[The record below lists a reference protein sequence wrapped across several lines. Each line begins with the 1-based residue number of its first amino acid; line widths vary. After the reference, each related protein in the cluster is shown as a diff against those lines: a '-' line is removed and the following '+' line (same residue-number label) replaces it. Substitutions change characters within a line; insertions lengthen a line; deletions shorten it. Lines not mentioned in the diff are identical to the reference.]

1 MLGPAWA
8 VISYFFLLSRG
19 EKEIKR
25 EKKREKREYKREKES
40 TREHK
45 REKKRERENA
55 AGGIRTPASFHA
67 WLLECT
73 SEHQPDSSRPLC
85 LDKYPSELPVL
96 SCLLLACG
104 ETLWETIG
112 EHIGEPL
119 GGIPRGTLGET
130 LREPLGE
137 HLREP
142 LGEPLWE
149 TLGKPYGKL

>member
-1 MLGPAWA
+1 MGTPREP
-8 VISYFFLLSRG
+8 LLRLQKRGSRLCIIRPHVGLKIEKKKCPDRG
-19 EKEIKR
+19 E
-25 EKKREKREYKREKES
+25 
-40 TREHK
+40 
-45 REKKRERENA
+45 
-55 AGGIRTPASFHA
+55 G
-67 WLLECT
+67 
-73 SEHQPDSSRPLC
+73 
-85 LDKYPSELPVL
+85 V
-96 SCLLLACG
+96 LLACG
-104 ETLWETIG
+104 ETLWETLG